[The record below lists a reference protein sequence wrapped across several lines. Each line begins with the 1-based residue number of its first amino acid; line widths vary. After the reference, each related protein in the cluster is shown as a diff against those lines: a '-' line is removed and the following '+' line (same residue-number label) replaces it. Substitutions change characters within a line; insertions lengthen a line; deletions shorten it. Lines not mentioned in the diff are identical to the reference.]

1 MQRSLLLLALAALFV
16 GCKSTKSAKSAG
28 SASSSGEVRFSWEK
42 DAPAAAA
49 DATRTT
55 VRAVRADLSLLELG
69 ALEKR
74 DAGTR
79 LQLTKAGKNFLVE
92 VIKADDASTIVAI
105 SPNQNSVPEVRAGDD
120 LGLAVIAQ

>member
-16 GCKSTKSAKSAG
+16 GCKSSKST
-28 SASSSGEVRFSWEK
+28 ASSGAASGEARFSWEK
-42 DAPAAAA
+42 DAPAPVA
-49 DATRTT
+49 DPSRTS
-55 VRAVRADLSLLELG
+55 VRTVRADLSLLEIG
-69 ALEKR
+69 AIEKR
-74 DAGTR
+74 DPGTR

>member
-28 SASSSGEVRFSWEK
+28 TASPSGEVRFSWEK
-42 DAPAAAA
+42 DAPAAA
-49 DATRTT
+49 DATHTS

-92 VIKADDASTIVAI
+92 VIKGDDASTIVAI
-105 SPNQNSVPEVRAGDD
+105 SPNQASVPEVRVGDD
-120 LGLAVIAQ
+120 LAFVVLAQ

>member
-28 SASSSGEVRFSWEK
+28 TASSSGEVRFSWEK
-42 DAPAAAA
+42 DAPAVA
-49 DATRTT
+49 DATRTS

-92 VIKADDASTIVAI
+92 VIKGDDASTIVAI
-105 SPNQNSVPEVRAGDD
+105 SPNQASVPEVRAGDD
-120 LGLAVIAQ
+120 LSFAVLAQ

>member
-16 GCKSTKSAKSAG
+16 GCKSTKSAKSA
-28 SASSSGEVRFSWEK
+28 SSSGEVRFSWEK
-42 DAPAAAA
+42 DAPAVA
-49 DATRTT
+49 DATRTS

-92 VIKADDASTIVAI
+92 VIKGDDASTIVAI
-105 SPNQNSVPEVRAGDD
+105 SPNQASVPEVRVGDD
-120 LGLAVIAQ
+120 LAFVVLAQ

>member
-16 GCKSTKSAKSAG
+16 GCKSSKST
-28 SASSSGEVRFSWEK
+28 ASSGAASGEARFSWEK
-42 DAPAAAA
+42 DAPAPAA
-49 DATRTT
+49 DPSRTS
-55 VRAVRADLSLLELG
+55 VRTVRADLSLLEIG
-69 ALEKR
+69 AVEKR
-74 DAGTR
+74 DPGTR

>member
-16 GCKSTKSAKSAG
+16 GCQSSKSAKSAG
-28 SASSSGEVRFSWEK
+28 NASSSGAVTFSWEK
-42 DAPAAAA
+42 DAPAVAA
-49 DATRTT
+49 DPNRTS

-79 LQLTKAGKNFLVE
+79 LQLTKGGKNFLVE
-92 VIKADDASTIVAI
+92 VIKGDDASTIVAI
-105 SPNQNSVPEVRAGDD
+105 SPNQASVPEVRVGDD
-120 LGLAVIAQ
+120 LTFAVLAQ

>member
-16 GCKSTKSAKSAG
+16 GCNTSKTTATSGVA
-28 SASSSGEVRFSWEK
+28 SGEARFSWEK
-42 DAPAAAA
+42 DAPAPAA
-49 DATRTT
+49 DPARTS
-55 VRAVRADLSLLELG
+55 VRTVRADLSLLEIG
-69 ALEKR
+69 AIEKR
-74 DAGTR
+74 DPGTR

-120 LGLAVIAQ
+120 LGLAVLAQ

>member
-16 GCKSTKSAKSAG
+16 GCKSTKSAKSA
-28 SASSSGEVRFSWEK
+28 SSSGEVRFSWEK
-42 DAPAAAA
+42 DAPAAV
-49 DATRTT
+49 DATRTS

-92 VIKADDASTIVAI
+92 VIKGDDASTIVAI
-105 SPNQNSVPEVRAGDD
+105 SPNQASVPEVRVGDD
-120 LGLAVIAQ
+120 LAFVVLAQ

>member
-16 GCKSTKSAKSAG
+16 GCKSPKSASAG
-28 SASSSGEVRFSWEK
+28 AASSSGEARFSWEK
-42 DAPAAAA
+42 DAPAAAV
-49 DATRTT
+49 DPTRTT
-55 VRAVRADLSLLELG
+55 VRAIRADLSLLELG

-92 VIKADDASTIVAI
+92 VIKGDDASTIVAI
-105 SPNQNSVPEVRAGDD
+105 SPNQASVPEVRVGDD
-120 LGLAVIAQ
+120 LTFAVLAQ

>member
-16 GCKSTKSAKSAG
+16 GCQSSKSAQSAG
-28 SASSSGEVRFSWEK
+28 NASSSGAVTFSWEK
-42 DAPAAAA
+42 DAPAVAA
-49 DATRTT
+49 DPNRTS

-79 LQLTKAGKNFLVE
+79 LQLTKGGKNFLVE
-92 VIKADDASTIVAI
+92 VIKGDDASTIVAI
-105 SPNQNSVPEVRAGDD
+105 SPNQASVPEVRVGDD
-120 LGLAVIAQ
+120 LTFAVLAQ